1 MATSAVDICNSAL
14 NMIGASNIISLDED
28 SKAGRI
34 CKQRY
39 TNVRD
44 AVFRSH
50 VWNCLVNRV
59 QLTADVSA
67 PTFEFQYQYTLP
79 TDPYC
84 LRVIKL
90 EFLDTVYRIEGRK
103 LLTNESQLKLIY
115 VGRDENVSNYDQ
127 LLSESIAAGMASD
140 LAYPL
145 VGSNTLAQQMF
156 DMYQRKLS
164 EARFVDATEGTP
176 AQTENL
182 QNAGQV
188 QADYFLLS
196 RF

>member
-39 TNVRD
+39 INVRD

>member
-1 MATSAVDICNSAL
+1 MVYGNKCSRYLQFSPQHDWGL
-14 NMIGASNIISLDED
+14 NIISLDED

-39 TNVRD
+39 TNGD
-44 AVFRSH
+44 AVLE
-50 VWNCLVNRV
+50 VIWNCLVNRV
-59 QLTADVSA
+59 HYSRRFAHLN
-67 PTFEFQYQYTLP
+67 FYQYTLP

>member
-39 TNVRD
+39 INVRD

-188 QADYFLLS
+188 QADYFLQS

>member
-67 PTFEFQYQYTLP
+67 PTSEFQYQYTLP

>member
-127 LLSESIAAGMASD
+127 LLSEA
-140 LAYPL
+140 
-145 VGSNTLAQQMF
+145 
-156 DMYQRKLS
+156 
-164 EARFVDATEGTP
+164 
-176 AQTENL
+176 
-182 QNAGQV
+182 
-188 QADYFLLS
+188 
-196 RF
+196 

>member
-90 EFLDTVYRIEGRK
+90 EFLD
-103 LLTNESQLKLIY
+103 
-115 VGRDENVSNYDQ
+115 
-127 LLSESIAAGMASD
+127 
-140 LAYPL
+140 
-145 VGSNTLAQQMF
+145 
-156 DMYQRKLS
+156 
-164 EARFVDATEGTP
+164 
-176 AQTENL
+176 
-182 QNAGQV
+182 
-188 QADYFLLS
+188 
-196 RF
+196 

>member
-1 MATSAVDICNSAL
+1 M
-14 NMIGASNIISLDED
+14 
-28 SKAGRI
+28 
-34 CKQRY
+34 
-39 TNVRD
+39 
-44 AVFRSH
+44 
-50 VWNCLVNRV
+50 
-59 QLTADVSA
+59 
-67 PTFEFQYQYTLP
+67 P

>member
-39 TNVRD
+39 INVRD

-115 VGRDENVSNYDQ
+115 VGRDENVSNYDE

>member
-127 LLSESIAAGMASD
+127 LLSGSIAAGMASD

>member
-1 MATSAVDICNSAL
+1 M
-14 NMIGASNIISLDED
+14 
-28 SKAGRI
+28 
-34 CKQRY
+34 
-39 TNVRD
+39 
-44 AVFRSH
+44 
-50 VWNCLVNRV
+50 
-59 QLTADVSA
+59 
-67 PTFEFQYQYTLP
+67 
-79 TDPYC
+79 
-84 LRVIKL
+84 
-90 EFLDTVYRIEGRK
+90 
-103 LLTNESQLKLIY
+103 
-115 VGRDENVSNYDQ
+115 
-127 LLSESIAAGMASD
+127 SESIAAGMASD